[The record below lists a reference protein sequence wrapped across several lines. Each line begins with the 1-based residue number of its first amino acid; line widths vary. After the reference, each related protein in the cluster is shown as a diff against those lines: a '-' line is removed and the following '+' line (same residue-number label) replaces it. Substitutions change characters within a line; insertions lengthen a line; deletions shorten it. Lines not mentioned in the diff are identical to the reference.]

1 MGLIGKRILIGL
13 LTGIGGATALSMTAT
28 IAAADGGGGL
38 GSNTFAAFLFLS
50 SLFLI
55 FLLGYAIRDAIQKR
69 GQRRKPMPKTAPKPV
84 PKPAPVERRL

>member
-1 MGLIGKRILIGL
+1 MGLARKRILIGV
-13 LTGIGGATALSMTAT
+13 LTGVGGMTALALTASV
-28 IAAADGGGGL
+28 AAADNGGGAL

-69 GQRRKPMPKTAPKPV
+69 GQRRRSP
-84 PKPAPVERRL
+84 PKPAPKPAPAERRP

>member
-1 MGLIGKRILIGL
+1 MGLVGKRILIGL
-13 LTGIGGATALSMTAT
+13 LTGVGGATALSMTAT
-28 IAAADGGGGL
+28 IAAAAGGGGGL

-69 GQRRKPMPKTAPKPV
+69 GQRRKPPPKTAPKPS
-84 PKPAPVERRL
+84 PVERRP